1 MEHVSLQCRTDHDS
15 LSSGT
20 GASPAISFSALI
32 SALSFAIDLTEGA
45 VPGHALR
52 TCVLGMRIANA
63 IELPLDQATALHR
76 ALMLKDVV
84 YNSSGPRS
92 LPSNSADEWGGRKSA
107 KFVDWSKPQ
116 RPVFGGVNFSWL
128 DILPQSSKIQQLARL
143 GRMAFQQRHDSSERS
158 LLRSE
163 RGAGI
168 VEKLGLSKDTV
179 RAISALDEHWD
190 GSGYPERLKGP
201 EIPLLGR
208 ILGVAEHLDVFASER
223 DRETAIRDLHERS
236 NRWFDP
242 SLVRVVDVLE
252 NRNGLWQQCLAT
264 DGTDMARR
272 VALDMEPGQQ
282 HFSNETDVDR
292 ICEAFA
298 DVVDA
303 KSPFTYRHSVGV
315 ADVATSMATVLQ
327 LAPDRVQ
334 LVRRAALLHDLG
346 KLAIPNSILDK
357 PGNLTSEEWDLVVQ
371 HPRLTR
377 EILNRIDSFAEL
389 AEIAGAHH
397 EKLDGSGYP
406 DGLTASQLS
415 LEARIVAAADVY
427 QALIEHRPYR
437 AGLSHSEAMKVL
449 HRLAGIKLDA
459 HCVAAI
465 AVARDPWT
473 VWTPTTQVDAAG
485 PRRRP
490 ELSLHAVEETVLSA

>member
-1 MEHVSLQCRTDHDS
+1 MEYAAEPHRTDHDY
-15 LSSGT
+15 LSSELA
-20 GASPAISFSALI
+20 ASPAISFCAII

-52 TCVLGMRIANA
+52 TCVIGMRIANA
-63 IELPLDQATALHR
+63 IGLPLDQATALHR

-84 YNSSGPRS
+84 YIDSPRA
-92 LPSNSADEWGGRKSA
+92 LPSVSSNEGRASKSA
-107 KFVDWSKPQ
+107 KLLDWSGPH
-116 RPVFGGVNFSWL
+116 RPTFGGVNFSWL
-128 DILPQSSKIQQLARL
+128 DILPQSSRIQQLARL
-143 GRMAFQQRHDSSERS
+143 GRMALQQRQVSFERS
-158 LLRSE
+158 MLRSV

-168 VEKLGLSKDTV
+168 VQKLGLSQETV
-179 RAISALDEHWD
+179 RAIDSVEEHWD

-201 EIPLLGR
+201 DIPLLGR
-208 ILGVAEHLDVFASER
+208 ILGVAQHLDVCASEQDR
-223 DRETAIRDLHERS
+223 DTAIRELHERS
-236 NRWFDP
+236 SRWFDP
-242 SLVRVVDVLE
+242 SLVRVVDGLE
-252 NRNGLWQQCLAT
+252 NRNGLWQQCLAS

-272 VALDMEPGQQ
+272 LALDLEPAQSHASG
-282 HFSNETDVDR
+282 HTDVDR

-315 ADVATSMATVLQ
+315 ADIATSMATVLQ

-357 PGNLTSEEWDLVVQ
+357 PGTLTPEEWDIVVQ

-427 QALIEHRPYR
+427 QALIEERPYR
-437 AGLSHSEAMKVL
+437 KGLTHSEAMKVL

-473 VWTPTTQVDAAG
+473 VWTPTTRVDVAG

-490 ELSLHAVEETVLSA
+490 QLDAATARETAFSA

>member
-1 MEHVSLQCRTDHDS
+1 MEHVSIPYRTEHDS
-15 LSSGT
+15 VSLGIGSSP
-20 GASPAISFSALI
+20 SISFSAII

-84 YNSSGPRS
+84 YNSLPHTQSTDSG
-92 LPSNSADEWGGRKSA
+92 DEWVERKSA
-107 KFVDWSKPQ
+107 KLLDWPKP
-116 RPVFGGVNFSWL
+116 RRTVFGGINFSWL
-128 DILPQSSKIQQLARL
+128 DILPQSSKLQQLARL
-143 GRMAFQQRHDSSERS
+143 GRRALQQRQDSCETS

-163 RGAGI
+163 RSAGI
-168 VEKLGLSKDTV
+168 VQKLGLSTETV
-179 RAISALDEHWD
+179 RAIGALDEHWD
-190 GSGYPERLKGP
+190 GSGYPERLRGP
-201 EIPLLGR
+201 NIPLLGR
-208 ILGVAEHLDVFASER
+208 ILGVAQHLDVFASER
-223 DRETAIRDLHERS
+223 DRDTAIRELHERS
-236 NRWFDP
+236 SIWFDP
-242 SLVRVVDVLE
+242 KLVRVVDTLE
-252 NRNGLWQQCLAT
+252 NRNGLWQQCLAS
-264 DGTDMARR
+264 DGTDTARR
-272 VALDMEPGQQ
+272 LALDLEPMQ
-282 HFSNETDVDR
+282 HGSAPTDVDR

-315 ADVATSMATVLQ
+315 ADIATSMATVLQ

-346 KLAIPNSILDK
+346 KLAIPNSVLDK
-357 PGNLTSEEWDLVVQ
+357 PGDLTPEEWDMVVQ

-415 LEARIVAAADVY
+415 LEARIVAVADVY
-427 QALIEHRPYR
+427 QALIEQRPYR
-437 AGLSHSEAMKVL
+437 SGLTHSEAMKVL
-449 HRLAGIKLDA
+449 HRLAGVKLDA
-459 HCVAAI
+459 HCIAAI

-473 VWTPTTQVDAAG
+473 VWTPTTHVGDAA
-485 PRRRP
+485 PRR
-490 ELSLHAVEETVLSA
+490 HAHSQVRAAARTESILSA